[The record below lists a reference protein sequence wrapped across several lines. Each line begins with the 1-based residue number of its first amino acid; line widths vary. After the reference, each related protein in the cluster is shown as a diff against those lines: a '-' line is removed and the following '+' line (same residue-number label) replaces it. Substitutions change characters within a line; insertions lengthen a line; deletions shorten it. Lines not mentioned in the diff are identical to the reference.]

1 MTKQKNNP
9 KQQFEEHLVSIRTIP
24 TDVGEIYRME
34 IAEIPIIP
42 YLTIEQARNTG
53 IFMEKIVHAV
63 INDQKNPNPVI
74 VEPITSDFGMI
85 YRIVICGVP
94 LRAYIS
100 RIEAEQE
107 ATFFESVVSA
117 IITKVNQK
125 R

>member
-1 MTKQKNNP
+1 MTTTTKK
-9 KQQFEEHLVSIRTIP
+9 FENLINIRTIP
-24 TDVGEIYRME
+24 TDVGDMYRME

-42 YLTIEQARNTG
+42 YLTIEQARKTG

-85 YRIVICGVP
+85 YRMVICGVP

-100 RIEAEQE
+100 KIDAEQK

-117 IITKVNQK
+117 IITKVNE
-125 R
+125 